1 MNKAILNKEVQEFI
15 NVNLRTEINK
25 LVLKSKVFDEV
36 ENKEIAIQISGKLK
50 SKLKL
55 PSWFEA
61 KNIYYPQKISIEQ
74 TSSELTADYK
84 SSLVSGNK
92 LIDLTGGFGVDDY
105 YFSKQFGSIVHCE
118 INEELSQITE
128 HNFEQLGVKN
138 SKFFIGDGLEYLSQ
152 SKDQFDCI
160 YVDPSRRSEVKGK
173 VFLMSDC
180 LPDIPNNL
188 DLLFSKSE
196 IILMKT
202 SPLID
207 ISQGLKELSQ
217 VKEIHVVAVKN
228 EVKELLWIFEKNYKG
243 EVGVKTVNLDQKV
256 NQFFDFELL
265 VEGEKDCNYS
275 LPQKFLYEPNS
286 AIMKSGGFNQVGI
299 QNGLMKLQKHSHM
312 YTGDTLKNFPGR
324 RFEIKEVISASGKE
338 LKTRLKR
345 SKANVTTRNYPQ
357 KVEEIRK
364 ALKIND
370 GGEDY
375 LFFTTNMKEERVC
388 LVCQKIN

>member
-173 VFLMSDC
+173 VL
-180 LPDIPNNL
+180 
-188 DLLFSKSE
+188 
-196 IILMKT
+196 T
-202 SPLID
+202 
-207 ISQGLKELSQ
+207 
-217 VKEIHVVAVKN
+217 
-228 EVKELLWIFEKNYKG
+228 
-243 EVGVKTVNLDQKV
+243 
-256 NQFFDFELL
+256 
-265 VEGEKDCNYS
+265 
-275 LPQKFLYEPNS
+275 
-286 AIMKSGGFNQVGI
+286 
-299 QNGLMKLQKHSHM
+299 
-312 YTGDTLKNFPGR
+312 
-324 RFEIKEVISASGKE
+324 
-338 LKTRLKR
+338 
-345 SKANVTTRNYPQ
+345 
-357 KVEEIRK
+357 
-364 ALKIND
+364 
-370 GGEDY
+370 
-375 LFFTTNMKEERVC
+375 
-388 LVCQKIN
+388 